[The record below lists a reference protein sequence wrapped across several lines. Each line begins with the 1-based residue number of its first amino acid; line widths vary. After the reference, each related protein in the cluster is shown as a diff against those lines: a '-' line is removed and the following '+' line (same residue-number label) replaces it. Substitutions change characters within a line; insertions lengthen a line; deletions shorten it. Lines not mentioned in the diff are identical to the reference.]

1 MASSAKE
8 AIKCPNPTHS
18 SAITP
23 ATMGVCLWQ
32 VADAL
37 GINESSLSR
46 LLRYELPDEKSREII
61 AVIDHL
67 STEVMRGA

>member
-1 MASSAKE
+1 MSKSNAFIRDYAR
-8 AIKCPNPTHS
+8 NH
-18 SAITP
+18 
-23 ATMGVCLWQ
+23 GVCLWQ

-46 LLRYELPDEKSREII
+46 LLRYELSEEKSREII

-67 STEVMRGA
+67 AAEVMQGV

>member
-1 MASSAKE
+1 MSKSNAFIRDYAR
-8 AIKCPNPTHS
+8 NH
-18 SAITP
+18 
-23 ATMGVCLWQ
+23 GVCLWQ

-46 LLRYELPDEKSREII
+46 LLRYELPDEKRREII

-67 STEVMRGA
+67 STEVMCGA